1 MNFQILD
8 ADYSIYNDEPVVRLF
23 GRGENGGSACCF
35 VPGFEPYFYAKVSS
49 ESNLQTLEQSIK
61 EKFDVVKKVET
72 VERFEPIGYQQFK
85 KSMLK
90 ITTFYPKNVPEIR
103 DDVLELDGVEEVYET
118 DILFRNRFLID
129 KGLHGMALVSAEPS
143 ASESIEDRNLICD
156 DTITSN
162 KVEEISKI
170 PNIQLKYLAFDI
182 ECLPPEGGM
191 PEPESSPIIM
201 ISLSFEPVYKGQSTL
216 VLVCKD
222 VENVESDIETFTDE
236 AEMLARFFE
245 IFQEYDPDVVV
256 GYNMN
261 DFDIPYIKDRVDV
274 LNNQGRN
281 IVPKVGRDGRL
292 MTYRRL
298 GTRTMVSMTGRVV
311 MDALPIIRQQFSLK
325 RYTLRNVSKEL
336 LGREKLDVEPHQMV
350 EYWNDDGDKIKKFI
364 DYARRDSELA
374 LELVTRL
381 QLLDKYIALSQVSG
395 SVLQDVVDGGQ
406 SAMVENLLFREFGKQ
421 GRVITPKPDNRPDDN
436 EQGEEIKGGEVLEPR
451 KGLLDNVVILDYKSL
466 YPTIMMAHN
475 LCYTTVVVNDR
486 PEGEMIEP
494 PSGGEFVTTDIS
506 KGIVPSILENLLNQR
521 SEVKKKMK
529 SVSDEDTYRM
539 YDATQL
545 ALKILLNSFYGYS
558 GYARARLYS
567 LTLANAVTSYG
578 RENIQN
584 TRDLINND
592 IRKVLLK
599 SGQVYLPSEISSDEQ
614 PEDTVNLSVVYGD
627 TDSVFIHCVSAN
639 KRDISLENAELV
651 GTKIADTV
659 SQSLPD
665 PMELEFESI
674 AKRGLFLAKKR
685 YALWV
690 FEQEN
695 GEWEDS
701 IKVKGMETVRRDWC
715 ELTSKTLNRV
725 LELVLK
731 EGDVDKA
738 VEYVRDVVNRVRNI
752 DVQKDTDIIDDL
764 TMTRLYSKKK
774 DSYKSKQP
782 HLTVIEKTKKRTGV
796 SPPIGERVPF
806 VIIAGNDLF
815 VNRAEDPEYVRDNNL
830 ALDVDYYIKKQI
842 LPPVE
847 RILGVFGVDSA
858 TLDYDSRQKGLFD
871 FSGKHSESKSFNK
884 ADNETV
890 DKEESN
896 GELKNPPKSNSKSQ
910 SSLFDF

>member
-23 GRGENGGSACCF
+23 GRGEDGSSACCF
-35 VPGFEPYFYAKVSS
+35 VPGFEPYFYAKVADNSY
-49 ESNLQTLEQSIK
+49 LQTLPQFIK
-61 EKFDVVKKVET
+61 NKFDTVKDVEP
-72 VERFEPIGYQQFK
+72 VQRFEPIGYQESK
-85 KSMLK
+85 KPMFK

-103 DDVLELDGVEEVYET
+103 DDVQGLEGIEEVYET
-118 DILFRNRFLID
+118 DILFKNRFMID
-129 KGLHGMALVSAEPS
+129 KGLHGMALVSAEPAP
-143 ASESIEDRNLICD
+143 ASESINDRDVKCD
-156 DTITSN
+156 NIITSYN
-162 KVEEISKI
+162 VEEINKI
-170 PNIQLKYLAFDI
+170 PNIGLKYLAFDI

-201 ISLSFEPVYKGQSTL
+201 ISLSFEPEYKGNNTL
-216 VLVCKD
+216 VLVCKNLKD
-222 VENVESDIETFTDE
+222 VESDIEIFDE
-236 AEMLARFFE
+236 EEDMLTRFFD
-245 IFQEYDPDVVV
+245 IFQEYDPDVIV

-261 DFDIPYIKDRVDV
+261 DFDIPYIKDRADY
-274 LNNQGRN
+274 LNNKGAS
-281 IVPKVGRDGRL
+281 IVPSVGRDGRL

-298 GTRTMVSMTGRVV
+298 GTRTMVSITGRIV
-311 MDALPIIRQQFSLK
+311 MDTLPIIRQQFSLK

-350 EYWNDDGDKIKKFI
+350 EYWKDGGEKTKKFI

-374 LELVTRL
+374 LELVTKL

-406 SAMVENLLFREFGKQ
+406 SSMVENLLFREFGKQ
-421 GRVITPKPDNRPDDN
+421 GRVIPPKPDNRPDDN
-436 EQGEEIKGGEVLEPR
+436 EQGEEIKGGEVLEPK

-475 LCYTTVVVNDR
+475 LCYTTVVVDDH
-486 PEGEMIEP
+486 PHGETINP
-494 PSGGEFVTTDIS
+494 PSGGEFVNPDVL
-506 KGIVPSILENLLNQR
+506 KGIVPSILETLLNQR

-529 SVSDEDTYRM
+529 SISDGDTYRM

-584 TRDLINND
+584 TRDLINNN
-592 IRKVLLK
+592 IRKVVLK
-599 SGQVYLPSEISSDEQ
+599 DNQAYLPDEISPDEES
-614 PEDTVNLSVVYGD
+614 EDVINLSVVYGD
-627 TDSVFIHCVSAN
+627 TDSVFIHCLPEYN
-639 KRDISLENAELV
+639 DDISLEDAERV
-651 GTKIADTV
+651 GTKIAEKV

-695 GEWEDS
+695 DEWEDS
-701 IKVKGMETVRRDWC
+701 VKVKGMETIRRDWC

-738 VEYVRDVVNRVRNI
+738 VEYVRSVVNRVRNI
-752 DVQKDTDIIDDL
+752 DVQKDKDVIDDL

-782 HLTVIEKTKKRTGV
+782 HLTVIEKTKKRTGI

-806 VIIAGNDLF
+806 VIVAGNDLF
-815 VNRAEDPEYVRDNNL
+815 VNRAEDPEYVRENNL
-830 ALDVDYYIKKQI
+830 TLDVDYYIKKQI

-847 RILGVFGVDSA
+847 RILSVFGVDSA

-871 FSGKHSESKSFNK
+871 FSKISETESFNNANK
-884 ADNETV
+884 ETTDEEDN
-890 DKEESN
+890 
-896 GELKNPPKSNSKSQ
+896 GLKNQSKNGSKSQ